1 MPPSDT
7 VSAARAIPSALAR
20 SSAVLIMAVRMPRRR
35 CVGRTV
41 TSVMKHAGVRRPPP
55 VLIVCVVVA
64 NVPTGV
70 WAPRLNSDAGA

>member
-64 NVPTGV
+64 KVPTGV